1 MSFSAPS
8 SLARSLSHPL
18 AVILTLPR
26 PSFYPFFCSPSLMTN
41 ETAGAVSFVR
51 VRASRTAQLST
62 TPFPNW
68 LSNMRAA
75 GRTRAGCRRG
85 VGCVCGGGGAF
96 KARRDCGERAPS
108 PHLPQLT
115 PPLSPLP
122 LSIPCISTLPSITG
136 WSEADPSLLSHPLS
150 RHPELNAAPGPADSS
165 REGPSDHGLFFQPQ
179 LHRGPS
185 LAINFISLT

>member
-1 MSFSAPS
+1 MHFPVSSVLSQPLVPSPSLSLPLPFPPVPPHLMSFSAPS

-96 KARRDCGERAPS
+96 KARRDCGERVT
-108 PHLPQLT
+108 HWRGFN
-115 PPLSPLP
+115 
-122 LSIPCISTLPSITG
+122 PCFASLHD
-136 WSEADPSLLSHPLS
+136 AAQPSL
-150 RHPELNAAPGPADSS
+150 
-165 REGPSDHGLFFQPQ
+165 
-179 LHRGPS
+179 
-185 LAINFISLT
+185 